1 MQFKDALTKVPGF
14 RYILEGMTIHSS
26 AGRRMLYNLP
36 FQTDMQA
43 LNAEYEKI
51 ETVIRCLWTK
61 ERKIKRKASDFN
73 LWELKDIRGT
83 LKQLQD
89 GFVLGDIE
97 LFEVKNLALLAQKVG
112 EEMFSVGLSVIQIP
126 ELSAVVDI
134 LDPEHTRIAQFY
146 VYDAYS
152 SDLRDVRAEIREE
165 EDEEILQGLRTW
177 EMKLEEEVRGMLSQK
192 LKDYAEVLMLALEN
206 LAELD
211 VLLGKAEYAIGWHL
225 VRPHIVTGDTVYTGL
240 FHMEVW
246 EQLRKRNKEFQK
258 VDIRIPAGATVIT
271 GANMSGKSVLLKS
284 LMLAQYMAQFGF
296 WVPAEKA
303 SVALVQEIWLSM
315 GDEQDENKGLSSYAA
330 EMLNI
335 NRIIRSV
342 REGKRILALIDEPAR
357 TTNPA
362 EGKAIVE
369 ALLTFMTQNNVSS
382 VITTHYGGLEAP
394 CKRLRVKG
402 FREEV
407 LREEWSVENMNE
419 YMDYGLEED
428 HEEAVPQEALRIA
441 EILGIDKELIDEA
454 RRFLKNEKAV

>member
-1 MQFKDALTKVPGF
+1 MQFKDALTQVPGF

-26 AGRRMLYNLP
+26 AGRRLLYNLP
-36 FQTDMQA
+36 FRTDKEG

-51 ETVIRCLWTK
+51 QAVIRCLWTK
-61 ERKIKRKASDFN
+61 ERKIKRQASDFN
-73 LWELKDIRGT
+73 LWELRDIRGT

-89 GFVLGDIE
+89 GFILGDIE

-112 EEMFSVGLSVIQIP
+112 QEMFSVGLTVMQIP
-126 ELSAVVDI
+126 DLSEVVDI
-134 LDPEHTRIAQFY
+134 LDPEHTCIAQFY

-152 SDLRDVRAEIREE
+152 SELADVRADIRMEQ
-165 EDEEILQGLRTW
+165 DEEILQGLRTW
-177 EMKLEEEVRGMLSQK
+177 ELKLEDEIRERLSRE
-192 LKDYAEVLMLALEN
+192 LKVYTGVLALALEN

-211 VLLGKAEYAIGWHL
+211 VLLGKAEYAIAWHL
-225 VRPHIVTGDTVYTGL
+225 ERPRIVTGDTVYSGL
-240 FHMEVW
+240 FHMEVC
-246 EQLRKRNKEFQK
+246 EQLHKRNKEFQK

-303 SVALVQEIWLSM
+303 SIALVEEIWLSM

-335 NRIIRSV
+335 NRILLSV
-342 REGKRILALIDEPAR
+342 REGKQILALIDEPAR

-369 ALLTFMTQNNVSS
+369 ALLALLTKHKVRA
-382 VITTHYGGLEAP
+382 VVTTHYGGLEIP
-394 CKRLRVKG
+394 CRRLRVKG
-402 FREEV
+402 FREET

-419 YMDYGLEED
+419 YIDYSLEED
-428 HEEAVPQEALRIA
+428 LGETVPHEALRIA
-441 EILGIDKELIDEA
+441 EILGVDKELIDKA
-454 RRFLKNEKAV
+454 RRFLKN